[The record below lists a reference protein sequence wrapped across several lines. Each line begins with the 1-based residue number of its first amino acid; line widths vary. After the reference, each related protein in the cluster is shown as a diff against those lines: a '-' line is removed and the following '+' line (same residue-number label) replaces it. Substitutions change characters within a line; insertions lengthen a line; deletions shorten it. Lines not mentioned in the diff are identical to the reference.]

1 MPTETTRPIDELMF
15 EIFRVNDSLLA
26 VGDATV
32 KEAGLTS
39 SRWLVMGAMALSPT
53 PLPVAQIAF
62 RMGLTR
68 QAVQRLTNDMAER
81 GLVLF
86 EDNPNHRRARVV
98 VFTDAGR
105 AAYDLALTLW
115 RGQWTAAMEEILTTE
130 EIEDTMR
137 MLRRLRGLVQS
148 HSGSARRS
156 TI

>member
-39 SRWLVMGAMALSPT
+39 SRWLVMGAMALSAT

-68 QAVQRLTNDMAER
+68 QGVQRLTNDMAER
-81 GLVLF
+81 GLVVF
-86 EDNPNHRRARVV
+86 EENPVDRRARVV
-98 VFTDAGR
+98 VFTAEGR
-105 AAYDLALTLW
+105 AAYDRALQLW

-137 MLRRLRGLVQS
+137 MLRRLRGLVQFHAS
-148 HSGSARRS
+148 TARQNVS
-156 TI
+156 